1 MTSFNIQNS
10 VAFVTGTNKANGI
23 GQAIVEALLARGA
36 KKVYATAR
44 DASQLADVVARHD
57 GKVVAVSLDVTDLNL
72 IAELPNKFPDVT
84 LLVNNAGYFSG
95 KSSVDEI
102 QFAQKEILINYIA
115 PLALVQSYA
124 STFDKVEEVAGNTKP
139 TAVVNVASI
148 ASYVNFPLGGTY
160 SASKAAL
167 HSLTAAQ
174 RRDLKNSLVVG
185 LYPGPIDTDMA
196 RDLPFEKTTPSAV
209 AQAVMDALKTGTE
222 DVFPDPMA
230 VQMHEGWQADAKAM
244 EQQAAESVSA

>member
-1 MTSFNIQNS
+1 MASFNVENS

-23 GQAIVEALLARGA
+23 GQAIVDALLAHGA

-44 DASQLADVVARHD
+44 DASQLDDLVAKHD
-57 GKVVAVSLDVTDLNL
+57 GKVVAVSLDVTDLDT
-72 IAELPNKFPDVT
+72 IAKLPKTFPDVT
-84 LLVNNAGYFSG
+84 IIVNNAGYFSG
-95 KSSVDEI
+95 NSSVDEV
-102 QFAQKEILINYIA
+102 QLAQKEILINYIA

-124 STFDKVEEVAGNTKP
+124 STFEKVAKGSENTKP

-167 HSLTAAQ
+167 HSLTVAQ

-196 RDLPFEKTTPSAV
+196 RDIPLEKTTPSAV
-209 AQAVMDALKTGTE
+209 AQAVMDALKAGIE

-230 VQMHEGWQADAKAM
+230 VQMHEGWKADAKAM
-244 EQQAAESVSA
+244 EKQLAESVSA